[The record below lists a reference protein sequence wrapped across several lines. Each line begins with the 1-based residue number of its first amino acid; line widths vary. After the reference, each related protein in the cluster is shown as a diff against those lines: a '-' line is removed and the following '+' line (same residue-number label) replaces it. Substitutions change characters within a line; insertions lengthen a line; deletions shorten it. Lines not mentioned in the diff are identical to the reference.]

1 MSMFCACISFSCEPI
16 EKVKKTMAKK
26 TFEEALG
33 KLEKL
38 TTQLE
43 EEGVGLEASLKKFDE
58 GIKLAEFCNRKLDEA
73 QKKVN
78 ILLKKEGE
86 LIPEPFNAHS
96 DDEKE

>member
-1 MSMFCACISFSCEPI
+1 M
-16 EKVKKTMAKK
+16 VKK

-38 TTQLE
+38 TAQLE

-58 GIKLAEFCNRKLDEA
+58 GIKLAEFCNRKLDDA

-78 ILLKKEGE
+78 ILLKKEGD
-86 LIPEPFNAHS
+86 LISEPFNAHS
-96 DDEKE
+96 DDDKE